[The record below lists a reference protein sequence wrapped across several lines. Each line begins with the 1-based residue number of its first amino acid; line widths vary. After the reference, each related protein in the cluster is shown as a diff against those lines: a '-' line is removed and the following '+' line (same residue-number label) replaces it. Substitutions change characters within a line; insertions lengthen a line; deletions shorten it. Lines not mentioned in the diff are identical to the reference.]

1 MKSIS
6 HLISFMKKNLS
17 AFLFMSLLVISFRWH
32 VLSPS
37 KDNFSLNW
45 YYFQTFVAKT
55 HFQLFFG
62 WKTFVSSF
70 GSFCFFLCS
79 RFLLFAHLSITLHNC
94 FFFNSV
100 LNCKIESVKHN
111 LLQIKNVQIKFFLI
125 PFKMIYINFI
135 PLFHDLYRT

>member
-1 MKSIS
+1 MILVWALANLKSIS

-32 VLSPS
+32 VLSPC

-55 HFQLFFG
+55 HFQLFLVE
-62 WKTFVSSF
+62 KTFVSSS
-70 GSFCFFLCS
+70 GSFCFFVFCS

-111 LLQIKNVQIKFFLI
+111 LLQIKNVQIKFFSHSI
-125 PFKMIYINFI
+125 QN
-135 PLFHDLYRT
+135 DLY